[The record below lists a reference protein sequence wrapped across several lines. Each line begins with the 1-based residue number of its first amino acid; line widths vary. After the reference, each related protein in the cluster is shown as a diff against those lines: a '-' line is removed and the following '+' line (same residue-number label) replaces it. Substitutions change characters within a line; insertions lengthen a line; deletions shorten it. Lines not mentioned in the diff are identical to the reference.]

1 MSVASRAFGQT
12 HEYHGRHPLSDT
24 DRPRRP
30 QGSSNLQNVYAAQNS
45 QEAAEL
51 YDNWAEDYEQSVLSY
66 GYATPAVAAG
76 FFGRY
81 VRPEDGAVLDAGA
94 GTGMMGEILV
104 LLGYGDLVGIDI
116 SRKMLEIAREKG
128 LYNDLRQMELGG
140 PLDLP
145 TDAFAAVVSAGVFA
159 AGHAP
164 PESFDELIRV
174 TKPGGH
180 MIFSVRTDVYVDG
193 GFKEKQET
201 LEREGLWRLIEV
213 TEAFAHLPF
222 EDPELKAQ
230 VFAYRVL

>member
-1 MSVASRAFGQT
+1 MSDIDRSRRLESA
-12 HEYHGRHPLSDT
+12 YSARD
-24 DRPRRP
+24 
-30 QGSSNLQNVYAAQNS
+30 S

-51 YDNWAEDYEQSVLSY
+51 YDNWAEDYERSVLSW

-81 VRPEDGAVLDAGA
+81 VEPNDAQTVLDAGA
-94 GTGMMGEILV
+94 GTGMMGEILAP
-104 LLGYGDLVGIDI
+104 LGYHYLVGIDI
-116 SRKMLEIAREKG
+116 SQQMLDLARKKG
-128 LYNDLRQMELGG
+128 VYNELRQMELGG

-145 TDAFAAVVSAGVFA
+145 SDAFGTVVSTGVFA

-174 TKPGGH
+174 SRPGGH
-180 MIFSVRTDVYVDG
+180 VIFSVRTDVYVEA
-193 GFKEKQET
+193 GFKDKQEA
-201 LEREGLWRLIEV
+201 LEREGRWQLV
-213 TEAFAHLPF
+213 GMTEPFSHLRF